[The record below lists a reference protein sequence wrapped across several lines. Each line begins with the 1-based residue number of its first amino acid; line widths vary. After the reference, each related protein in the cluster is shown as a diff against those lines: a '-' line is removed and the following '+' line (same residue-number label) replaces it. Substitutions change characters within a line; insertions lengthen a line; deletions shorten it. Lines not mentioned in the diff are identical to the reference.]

1 MQRNGV
7 KIQKRGWGNKN
18 PSVNRMR
25 GEKLIFILTLTLVI
39 MSELHLSA
47 QNNPSDRTFKI
58 SESRGSAYDLL
69 NKISTQTGSLFI
81 YDSKAVDNKKRG
93 RISRGEYTIEEAIRI
108 ITQDNSL
115 TIKQEG
121 EYILIYKPQPKTP
134 ERVYSGEKYVRMEG
148 VVLDR
153 HNGEPVVS
161 ATVSPE
167 GGSVGTITNQEGRFR
182 LTLPD
187 SLAKRNILFSSM
199 GYEQRKVSG
208 ILLTEN
214 DVTIEMMQS
223 VIPLQ
228 EVIVRVVDPRS
239 ILLDAIRKRES
250 NYHPKPLNI
259 TAFYREGIEY
269 KSNLSLSEAVLKLYK
284 SGLSP
289 SFTSDQAKLL
299 KMRKISTMGSQ
310 DTLIAKLR
318 STINAIILLDIMKYP
333 TDFLQYSGMNMY
345 NYTHTDI
352 TEIDGRRVY
361 VFSFVQKEEIMDA
374 LFTGE
379 LYVDAQNHALVK
391 AIFEVNPNHIRKFAD
406 NLIVRKSKTHE
417 VTPVRVKYQVS
428 YKSHNGLYLVNHI
441 RGDLSFKVR
450 KKGRLLTTPLNLW
463 FEMANCKSDTE
474 NVEKFLSDQRLST
487 RDIFSDIQ
495 YTYDPEF
502 WEHFNIIMQEEKIEE
517 IIRNYKF

>member
-1 MQRNGV
+1 
-7 KIQKRGWGNKN
+7 
-18 PSVNRMR
+18 MR

-121 EYILIYKPQPKTP
+121 EYILIYKPQQKTA

-289 SFTSDQAKLL
+289 SFTSDQAK
-299 KMRKISTMGSQ
+299 
-310 DTLIAKLR
+310 
-318 STINAIILLDIMKYP
+318 
-333 TDFLQYSGMNMY
+333 
-345 NYTHTDI
+345 
-352 TEIDGRRVY
+352 
-361 VFSFVQKEEIMDA
+361 
-374 LFTGE
+374 
-379 LYVDAQNHALVK
+379 
-391 AIFEVNPNHIRKFAD
+391 
-406 NLIVRKSKTHE
+406 
-417 VTPVRVKYQVS
+417 
-428 YKSHNGLYLVNHI
+428 
-441 RGDLSFKVR
+441 
-450 KKGRLLTTPLNLW
+450 
-463 FEMANCKSDTE
+463 
-474 NVEKFLSDQRLST
+474 
-487 RDIFSDIQ
+487 
-495 YTYDPEF
+495 
-502 WEHFNIIMQEEKIEE
+502 
-517 IIRNYKF
+517 